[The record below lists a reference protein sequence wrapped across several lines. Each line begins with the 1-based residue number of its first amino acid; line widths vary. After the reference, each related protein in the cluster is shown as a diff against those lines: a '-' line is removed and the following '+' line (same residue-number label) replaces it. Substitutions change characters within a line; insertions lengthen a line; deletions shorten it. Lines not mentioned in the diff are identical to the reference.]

1 MLDKPLTYKSQVSIV
16 EADDKLPPAP
26 TVLMSDQF
34 IANYKLKVL
43 FFLTMLQSLSYTVIA
58 YILIKL
64 QVLYL
69 AFSAD
74 QMAET
79 HDEEKVLLYIIL
91 VATIFINLHQ
101 NPHCYPLY
109 SHDLHSGMFELLPG
123 VLLLHDGHGPA
134 ALVQGFQLH
143 RDLSR
148 WYFVAENE
156 MVKML
161 FDIKTAAVQQKH

>member
-43 FFLTMLQSLSYTVIA
+43 FFLTLLQSLSYAVIA

-79 HDEEKVLLYIIL
+79 HDEEKVLLYIIF
-91 VATIFINLHQ
+91 VATIFI
-101 NPHCYPLY
+101 
-109 SHDLHSGMFELLPG
+109 SFLLQCLAKLKITQAG
-123 VLLLHDGHGPA
+123 QDIEGALRDRLLKSILSKDIQW
-134 ALVQGFQLH
+134 LNKQG
-143 RDLSR
+143 
-148 WYFVAENE
+148 N
-156 MVKML
+156 
-161 FDIKTAAVQQKH
+161 

>member
-1 MLDKPLTYKSQVSIV
+1 
-16 EADDKLPPAP
+16 
-26 TVLMSDQF
+26 MS
-34 IANYKLKVL
+34 V
-43 FFLTMLQSLSYTVIA
+43 
-58 YILIKL
+58 
-64 QVLYL
+64 
-69 AFSAD
+69 AF
-74 QMAET
+74 
-79 HDEEKVLLYIIL
+79 HFNHIL
-91 VATIFINLHQ
+91 VAAIFINLHQ

-161 FDIKTAAVQQKH
+161 FDIKTAAVQ